1 MEYKIIQSGSKG
13 NAVIINNEILID
25 CGVPYTKLK
34 DYLKDIKYLFITH
47 KHSDHLKRSTFKS
60 IRSKWK
66 HIKVY
71 SNYEVAIEVGKDE
84 VEKILSTEISYEI
97 GKMEVYPF
105 ECIHNVVTTGY
116 VFKINTDNVIYATD
130 TSTLENAPEIK
141 YDYFFIESNHDEKK
155 IELIMNDKSYK
166 YDAFQNAKRH
176 LSTQKA
182 KAFYYTHRR
191 DNNSKFIELHK
202 SERFY

>member
-13 NAVIINNEILID
+13 NAVIINNNILID
-25 CGVPYTKLK
+25 CGVPYMKLK
-34 DYLKDIKYLFITH
+34 DYLKDIEYLFITH
-47 KHSDHLKRSTFKS
+47 KHSDHLKKSTFKS
-60 IRSKWK
+60 IRNKWK

-71 SNYEVAIEVGKDE
+71 SNYD
-84 VEKILSTEISYEI
+84 
-97 GKMEVYPF
+97 
-105 ECIHNVVTTGY
+105 VVTTGY
-116 VFKINTDNVIYATD
+116 VFKIGDNDVIYATD
-130 TSTLENAPEIK
+130 TSTLENAPDIK

-176 LSTQKA
+176 LSTQSA
-182 KAFYYTHRR
+182 KAFYYMRR
-191 DNNSKFIELHK
+191 KNSESKFIELHK